1 MSMAQNPKVM
11 RKLSE
16 KLGPLYQ
23 KAGMGGPAAPQ
34 ATPTQVKLCSKLC
47 TTCPCVQAVVILHV
61 PGTCSMQLE
70 GSLECISN
78 EELR

>member
-23 KAGMGGPAAPQ
+23 KAGMGGAAAPQ
-34 ATPTQVKLCSKLC
+34 APPTQVKLCSFKLEDLYVMFRC
-47 TTCPCVQAVVILHV
+47 ADCHDPA
-61 PGTCSMQLE
+61 
-70 GSLECISN
+70 
-78 EELR
+78 